1 MKEEPRTIKEGTQ
14 PNFCSTCGV
23 SLQPLPNL
31 HVERACEQCGES
43 IFVREAGE
51 GGKGVKIHKGDKL
64 HLPTGSISIS
74 LKPKAGSHLFKPG
87 VNWLVQQFFLD
98 GAPNTY
104 RELSSLFDRYDHVA
118 EEKLKRSE
126 KLSGLS
132 LDNESDSEAIFEVLN
147 KDKASWEW
155 WAYLTGLYSSVGRE
169 AVQNNELEKAAYAC
183 FMAGKSHSML
193 VFIEELEE
201 LVWKGYLAEKVVYN
215 AASAAARSPAEVE
228 AIEKLH
234 PMFEN
239 LSDAVL
245 FTWVN
250 SEEPIRPKIGFN
262 DLSESVVKTLAQFHL
277 ASRERKREEEK
288 TSREHERSIRDMRVR
303 WFGIGVAA
311 VVGLVGVTK
320 TLGWL

>member
-1 MKEEPRTIKEGTQ
+1 MEETHPAR
-14 PNFCSTCGV
+14 FCSSCGV
-23 SLQPLPNL
+23 SLQPLPYL
-31 HVERACEQCGES
+31 HVERTCEACGKS

-51 GGKGVKIHKGDKL
+51 GGKGIKVNKGDKV
-64 HLPTGSISIS
+64 HFPAGAINVS

-87 VNWLVQQFFLD
+87 VTWLVKQFFLD

-104 RELSSLFDRYDHVA
+104 RELGGLFDRYDDVA
-118 EEKLKRSE
+118 KRKLSRSE

-132 LDNESDSEAIFEVLN
+132 LDSESDPKAILEILE
-147 KDKASWEW
+147 KDKSTWEW

-169 AVQNNELEKAAYAC
+169 AVKNNELEKAAYAC

-193 VFIEELEE
+193 VFVEELEE

-215 AASAAARSPAEVE
+215 AASAAAKSPAEVD

-234 PMFEN
+234 PLFED

-245 FTWVN
+245 YAWVN
-250 SEEPIRPKIGFN
+250 SEEPIGPRIGFEE
-262 DLSESVVKTLAQFHL
+262 LPESTIKALAQFHM
-277 ASRERKREEEK
+277 ASRERKKEEENAN
-288 TSREHERSIRDMRVR
+288 REHERAINDMRVR

-311 VVGLVGVTK
+311 VTGLVGVAK
-320 TLGWL
+320 ALGWL

>member
-1 MKEEPRTIKEGTQ
+1 MGAGTQ

-23 SLQPLPNL
+23 SLQPLPYL
-31 HVERACEQCGES
+31 HVERTCESCEKS

-51 GGKGVKIHKGDKL
+51 GGKGVKINKGDKVHFPAGL
-64 HLPTGSISIS
+64 ISVS

-98 GAPNTY
+98 GAPDTY
-104 RELSSLFDRYDHVA
+104 QELNSLFDRYDDVA

-126 KLSGLS
+126 KLTGLS
-132 LDNESDSEAIFEVLN
+132 LDNESESEAIFENL
-147 KDKASWEW
+147 KEDKASWEW
-155 WAYLTGLYSSVGRE
+155 WAYLTGLYSSAGRE

-215 AASAAARSPAEVE
+215 AASAAAQSPAEVE

-234 PMFEN
+234 PIFEN
-239 LSDAVL
+239 LSDAVIY
-245 FTWVN
+245 TWVN
-250 SEEPIRPKIGFN
+250 SEEPIGPKIGFE
-262 DLSESVVKTLAQFHL
+262 DLSESVVKALAQFHM
-277 ASRERKREEEK
+277 ASRESKREEEK
-288 TSREHERSIRDMRVR
+288 ANREHERTIRDMRVR

-311 VVGLVGVTK
+311 VASLATVAK
-320 TLGWL
+320 ALGWL